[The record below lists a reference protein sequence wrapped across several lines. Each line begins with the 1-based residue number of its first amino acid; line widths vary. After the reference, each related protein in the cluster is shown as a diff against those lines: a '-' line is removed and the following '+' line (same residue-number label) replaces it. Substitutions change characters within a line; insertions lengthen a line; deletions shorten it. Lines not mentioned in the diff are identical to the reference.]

1 MTEMTNS
8 GGAIPAE
15 IVEPSDIEIDENE
28 GRIIVP
34 DTGHRIDFGE
44 RNAGLQVGVNYGN
57 ITTTFAP
64 SQTNVALSQ
73 TIFGNLFIQDYQ
85 KVELHLTSNTLLKKA
100 RLQTGRRNAI
110 NNRSYY
116 EPYVAVKNRAIKRRL
131 IFLAGRFS
139 FLDCGFAEYFQSV
152 VPSFDQDY
160 VQQRLKEIRQV
171 ISRGQISNPSN
182 VGDSEI
188 FYVGDL
194 GEFCE
199 AVSKTW
205 SHDSDQAGAGTPKFI
220 PTHRRDQ
227 EIFEYLQD
235 AFETGYWELML
246 DIFLQWRKISKSLS
260 GDVVLKVL
268 DSLEREIR
276 TARSQLLDEIEAQ
289 SEASIDDLAPILEG
303 IDARIAVLSTVGDLN
318 EPPVPEMQEVAT
330 SQVHLLHHSH
340 HQSEESFAI
349 KTSEVLRKE
358 KENVGLIALILLF
371 LIAAIVPGYKAF
383 SISMKSKA
391 PGSVQDADFW
401 YLIQSSIMSVLG
413 NLTMVIPLM
422 KKSWFSPAY
431 NTMWIFFFLGVTFA
445 IISIVIYPFLNT
457 GWSSMLAFFGS
468 IASAASVLV
477 MTQAAA
483 RNVPGK
489 IKED

>member
-1 MTEMTNS
+1 MTNS

-318 EPPVPEMQEVAT
+318 EPPVPEMQE
-330 SQVHLLHHSH
+330 
-340 HQSEESFAI
+340 
-349 KTSEVLRKE
+349 
-358 KENVGLIALILLF
+358 ENVGLIALILLF